1 VRFCPLICNTGMVL
15 SRIAAK
21 MPKQAPAQVPWT
33 AEELALWRNAWKQS
47 CQMNPG
53 YQLFMQ
59 QVEQCSSEK
68 KLYARVLPV
77 MQSSG
82 TGKSRLLNEVA
93 KTVFTFPLC
102 LRPPNANG
110 RFSSVVVTSAAD
122 TLSGYPSGDQD
133 VFKLLCQKPADS
145 YDSGFFLAFL
155 LSLFEH
161 AQRAMYINL
170 IFGAVLTSV
179 V

>member
-1 VRFCPLICNTGMVL
+1 MMLCPREMKTKLRICMVRSFREVL
-15 SRIAAK
+15 SADLQHRHG
-21 MPKQAPAQVPWT
+21 VV
-33 AEELALWRNAWKQS
+33 EES